1 MTRAGTV
8 RVGDRVRF
16 DGQVWDVG
24 GLDAGTVYLSAQGRR
39 PLAVTLSTLFA
50 DPTFDGQSGRR
61 ARGALPP
68 TALFNELPA
77 EVQERARWWEEHLTE
92 VIDGVPCSAPA
103 GTLPRPEFDVTTT
116 TLRQREQ
123 AKVNELAAERQLPE
137 QGGEANLRL
146 LQRRRAAYEV
156 DGLLGLVDRRA
167 VRSTSVAGRTDPRV
181 VEALQRVL
189 ERNRQRS
196 SGTSDRLWRDMVRDL
211 EAEHGVGEVP
221 LPSRATF
228 HRLLKRL
235 TEARHATGSARTRRT
250 LAQQPDGPFGAVFPV
265 RPGELM
271 QVDST
276 PLDVAVVLA
285 DGVVGRVELT
295 ALVDIATRS
304 LPAAVLRPTTKAVDA
319 ALLLARCMTPES
331 MRPGWPEAVSMAYSA
346 LPYQAMRSVDD
357 RLEHAAAQPVIVPET
372 IVFDHGKAYLSDT
385 FRSAC
390 RTLGISIQPAHPDTP
405 TDKPVVE
412 RTLQSVGTLF
422 AQYVAGYL
430 GSSVERRGKNA
441 EHEAVF
447 SLVELQDLLDEW
459 IVTGWQ
465 NRPHEGLRDPLSP
478 GQVLTP
484 NEKYAAMLG
493 VAGYVPVPLSG
504 DDYIELLPMKPRAIN
519 SYGVKINH
527 RVYDSEQLNP
537 YRGQPS
543 GAVGMKD
550 LWEVH
555 HDPYDVT
562 RVWVR
567 NHHKPDDGW
576 ITLWW
581 RQLASAPVPFGE
593 DAWSHARK
601 VIAER
606 GQSNPSED
614 EIARLVDDLLQRASG
629 EQSEVPPTGKKRKTT
644 TARDR
649 RVAAR
654 TSANNS
660 APSPLPQA
668 SPPDTAEP
676 AGEEPANRDAPDE
689 LPDATGVDEEHL
701 AEVIPLGVYDP
712 HQEAQ
717 RWW

>member
-24 GLDAGTVYLSAQGRR
+24 GLDAGTVYLTAQGRK
-39 PLAVTLSTLFA
+39 PMAVTLSALFA
-50 DPTFDGQSGRR
+50 DATFEGQTGRH

-68 TALFNELPA
+68 TALFNELPPD
-77 EVQERARWWEEHLTE
+77 VQERARWWEEHLTE
-92 VIDGVPCSAPA
+92 VIDGVPCTAPVA
-103 GTLPRPEFDVTTT
+103 ALPRPEFDVTTT

-123 AKVNELAAERQLPE
+123 AKVDELTAQGE
-137 QGGEANLRL
+137 QVNLRA
-146 LQRRRAAYEV
+146 LQRRRTAYET
-156 DGLLGLVDRRA
+156 DGLLGLVDRRT
-167 VRSTSVAGRTDPRV
+167 VRATSVAGRTDPRV

-189 ERNRQRS
+189 ERNKQRS
-196 SGTSDRLWRDMVRDL
+196 SGTSDRLWRELVREL
-211 EAEHGVGEVP
+211 EAQHGPGEVA

-228 HRLLKRL
+228 HRLLKRMA
-235 TEARHATGSARTRRT
+235 EARHATGSARTRRT
-250 LAQQPDGPFGAVFPV
+250 LAQQPDGPFGGVFPV

-271 QVDST
+271 QIDST
-276 PLDVAVVLA
+276 PLDVAVVLG

-319 ALLLARCMTPES
+319 ALLLARCMTPEP
-331 MRPGWPEAVSMAYSA
+331 MRPGWPQAISMAYSA
-346 LPYQAMRSVDD
+346 LPYQAMRSIDD
-357 RLEHAAAQPVIVPET
+357 RLESAAAKPVIVPET

-441 EHEAVF
+441 EQEAVF

-465 NRPHEGLRDPLSP
+465 NRPHDGLRDPLSP

-527 RVYDSEQLNP
+527 RIYDAEELNP

-581 RQLASAPVPFGE
+581 RRLASAPVPFGE
-593 DAWSHARK
+593 DAWTHARK

-606 GQSNPSED
+606 GHGSPSEN
-614 EIARLVDDLLQRASG
+614 EIARLVDDLLRRAAGDTPDS
-629 EQSEVPPTGKKRKTT
+629 SSTDGKKRSS
-644 TARDR
+644 ARDR
-649 RVAAR
+649 RVAAK
-654 TSANNS
+654 TATNNS
-660 APSPLPQA
+660 VTTPVPQT
-668 SPPDTAEP
+668 PPPGEGDPEP
-676 AGEEPANRDAPDE
+676 EVTDE
-689 LPDATGVDEEHL
+689 LNDAAPAEEEHL

>member
-1 MTRAGTV
+1 MTRAATV

-16 DGQVWDVG
+16 KGQVWDVG
-24 GLDAGTVYLSAQGRR
+24 GLDAGTVYLTAQGRK
-39 PLAVTLSTLFA
+39 PMALTLNALFA
-50 DPTFDGQSGRR
+50 DPTFDGQPGRR
-61 ARGALPP
+61 PRGSLPP
-68 TALFNELPA
+68 TALFNELPP

-92 VIDGVPCSAPA
+92 VIDGVSCTAPSGA
-103 GTLPRPEFDVTTT
+103 LPRPEFDVTTT

-123 AKVNELAAERQLPE
+123 VKVDELTV
-137 QGGEANLRL
+137 QGLMPGQNGNARLRL
-146 LQRRRAAYEV
+146 LQRRRAAYET
-156 DGLLGLVDRRA
+156 DGLLGVVDRRA
-167 VRSTSVAGRTDPRV
+167 VRTTPVAGRTDPRV
-181 VEALQRVL
+181 IEALQRVL

-196 SGTSDRLWRDMVRDL
+196 SGTSDRLWRDLVNEL
-211 EAEHGVGEVP
+211 ETQHGAGEVP

-235 TEARHATGSARTRRT
+235 AEGRHATGSAQTRRT

-271 QVDST
+271 QIDST

-295 ALVDIATRS
+295 ALVDVATRS
-304 LPAAVLRPTTKAVDA
+304 IPAAVLRPTTKAVDA
-319 ALLLARCMTPES
+319 ALLLARCMTPEP
-331 MRPGWPEAVSMAYSA
+331 MRPGWPQAISMAYSA
-346 LPYQAMRSVDD
+346 LPYQAMRQIDE
-357 RLEHAAAQPVIVPET
+357 RLEHAAAKPVIVPDT

-422 AQYVAGYL
+422 AQYVSGYL

-441 EHEAVF
+441 EHEALF

-484 NEKYAAMLG
+484 NEKYAALLG

-527 RVYDSEQLNP
+527 RIYDAPAVNP
-537 YRGQPS
+537 YRGQRS

-567 NHHKPDDGW
+567 NHHQPDAGW

-593 DAWSHARK
+593 DAWTHARK
-601 VIAER
+601 VIAEL
-606 GQSNPSED
+606 GHTSPSEE
-614 EIARLVDDLLQRASG
+614 EIARLVDDILRRASG
-629 EQSEVPPTGKKRKTT
+629 DRSGTPPTTGKRAKATH
-644 TARDR
+644 RDR
-649 RVAAR
+649 RVAAK
-654 TSANNS
+654 TTANNS
-660 APSPLPQA
+660 APTPLPKEALPDDPEPA
-668 SPPDTAEP
+668 SETAEEMV
-676 AGEEPANRDAPDE
+676 ADAAPTD
-689 LPDATGVDEEHL
+689 DEEL
-701 AEVIPLGVYDP
+701 AAVIPLGVYDP
-712 HQEAQ
+712 HEEAQ

>member
-1 MTRAGTV
+1 MRPTASSASLTV
-8 RVGDRVRF
+8 E
-16 DGQVWDVG
+16 
-24 GLDAGTVYLSAQGRR
+24 LCGRL
-39 PLAVTLSTLFA
+39 PSLGAVTRGSLRPSNESWSATSNDRAAPATGSGANSYANSKPSTVPA
-50 DPTFDGQSGRR
+50 KWRCRR
-61 ARGALPP
+61 ARRF
-68 TALFNELPA
+68 TA
-77 EVQERARWWEEHLTE
+77 
-92 VIDGVPCSAPA
+92 
-103 GTLPRPEFDVTTT
+103 
-116 TLRQREQ
+116 
-123 AKVNELAAERQLPE
+123 
-137 QGGEANLRL
+137 
-146 LQRRRAAYEV
+146 
-156 DGLLGLVDRRA
+156 
-167 VRSTSVAGRTDPRV
+167 
-181 VEALQRVL
+181 
-189 ERNRQRS
+189 
-196 SGTSDRLWRDMVRDL
+196 
-211 EAEHGVGEVP
+211 
-221 LPSRATF
+221 
-228 HRLLKRL
+228 LLKRL
-235 TEARHATGSARTRRT
+235 AEARHATGSARTRRT

-271 QVDST
+271 QIDST

-285 DGVVGRVELT
+285 DGVVGRVERT

-319 ALLLARCMTPES
+319 ALLLARRMTPEP
-331 MRPGWPEAVSMAYSA
+331 MRPGWPQAISMAYSA
-346 LPYQAMRSVDD
+346 LPYQAMRSIDE
-357 RLEHAAAQPVIVPET
+357 RLENAAAKPVIVPET

-441 EHEAVF
+441 EREALF

-484 NEKYAAMLG
+484 NEKYASMLG

-504 DDYIELLPMKPRAIN
+504 DDYIALLPMKPRAIN

-527 RVYDSEQLNP
+527 RIYDAEELNP

-567 NHHKPDDGW
+567 NHHQPDTGW

-593 DAWSHARK
+593 DAWTHARK

-606 GQSNPSED
+606 GHTSPSED
-614 EIARLVDDLLQRASG
+614 EIARLVDDLLRRASG
-629 EQSEVPPTGKKRKTT
+629 DVADSPTGSGKRNRPTS
-644 TARDR
+644 RDR
-649 RVAAR
+649 RVAAK
-654 TSANNS
+654 TAANNG
-660 APSPLPQA
+660 APTPLPSA
-668 SPPDTAEP
+668 LPPDDAESDP
-676 AGEEPANRDAPDE
+676 EESEASDAAESVEEP
-689 LPDATGVDEEHL
+689 L

-712 HQEAQ
+712 HEEAQ

>member
-16 DGQVWDVG
+16 DGQIWDVG
-24 GLDAGTVYLSAQGRR
+24 GLDAGTVYLITQGRK
-39 PLAVTLSTLFA
+39 PMAITLNALFA
-50 DPTFDGQSGRR
+50 DPTFEDQTGRR

-68 TALFNELPA
+68 TALFNELPP
-77 EVQERARWWEEHLTE
+77 EVRERARWWEEHLTE
-92 VIDGVPCSAPA
+92 VIDGIPCTASADV
-103 GTLPRPEFDVTTT
+103 LPRPEFDVTATS
-116 TLRQREQ
+116 LRQREQ
-123 AKVNELAAERQLPE
+123 AKVGELVAA
-137 QGGEANLRL
+137 GEDVTLRK
-146 LQRRRAAYEV
+146 LQKRRIAYET
-156 DGLLGLVDRRA
+156 DGLLGVVDRRT
-167 VRSTSVAGRTDPRV
+167 VRARSVAGRTDPRV
-181 VEALQRVL
+181 VDALQRVL
-189 ERNRQRS
+189 ERNRPRS
-196 SGTSDRLWRDMVRDL
+196 SGTSDRLWRDLVREL
-211 EAEHGVGEVP
+211 EAQHGPGEVP

-228 HRLLKRL
+228 HRLLNRL
-235 TEARHATGSARTRRT
+235 AEARHATGSARTRRT

-271 QVDST
+271 QIDST

-319 ALLLARCMTPES
+319 ALLLARCMTPEQ
-331 MRPGWPEAVSMAYSA
+331 MRPGWPQAVSMAYSA
-346 LPYQAMRSVDD
+346 LPYQAMRSIDE
-357 RLEHAAAQPVIVPET
+357 RLEHAAAKPVIVPET

-390 RTLGISIQPAHPDTP
+390 RTLGISVQPAHPDTP

-441 EHEAVF
+441 EQEAVF

-465 NRPHEGLRDPLSP
+465 NRPHDGLRDPLSP
-478 GQVLTP
+478 TQVLTP

-493 VAGYVPVPLSG
+493 IAGYVPVPLSG

-519 SYGVKINH
+519 SYGIKINH
-527 RVYDSEQLNP
+527 RIYDAEALNP

-543 GAVGMKD
+543 GAAGMKD

-567 NHHKPDDGW
+567 DHHNPDGGW

-581 RQLASAPVPFGE
+581 KQLASAPVPFGD
-593 DAWSHARK
+593 DAWNHARK
-601 VIAER
+601 TIAER
-606 GQSNPSED
+606 GQTSPSEE
-614 EIARLVDDLLQRASG
+614 EIARLVDDLLRRADG
-629 EQSEVPPTGKKRKTT
+629 EEAGDDAPRRKPAKRTT
-644 TARDR
+644 RER
-649 RVAAR
+649 RVAAK
-654 TSANNS
+654 TAATTA
-660 APSPLPQA
+660 APRPLPQA
-668 SPPDTAEP
+668 PPPSD
-676 AGEEPANRDAPDE
+676 RDPGPRPDE
-689 LPDATGVDEEHL
+689 SPAAEQRPNADDDAADEQL

-712 HQEAQ
+712 HKEAQ
-717 RWW
+717 QWW

>member
-1 MTRAGTV
+1 MTRARTV

-24 GLDAGTVYLSAQGRR
+24 GLDAGTVYLTAQGRK
-39 PLAVTLSTLFA
+39 PLALTLTALFA
-50 DPTFDGQSGRR
+50 DATFEGPTGRR
-61 ARGALPP
+61 SRGALPP
-68 TALFNELPA
+68 TALFNELPPDIR
-77 EVQERARWWEEHLTE
+77 ERARWWEEHLTE
-92 VIDGVPCSAPA
+92 VIDGVPCTAPA

-123 AKVNELAAERQLPE
+123 AKVDELAAQCELPE
-137 QGGEANLRL
+137 QGSGANLRL
-146 LQRRRAAYEV
+146 LQRRRAAYEA
-156 DGLLGLVDRRA
+156 DGLLGVVDRRA
-167 VRSTSVAGRTDPRV
+167 VRTTSVAGRTDPRV
-181 VEALQRVL
+181 VEALRVVL

-196 SGTSDRLWRDMVRDL
+196 SGTSDRLWRDMVREL
-211 EAEHGVGEVP
+211 EAQHGAGEVP

-228 HRLLKRL
+228 HRLLKRVA
-235 TEARHATGSARTRRT
+235 EARHATGSARTRRT

-271 QVDST
+271 QIDST

-319 ALLLARCMTPES
+319 ALLLARCMTPEP
-331 MRPGWPEAVSMAYSA
+331 MRPGWPQAVSMAYSA
-346 LPYQAMRSVDD
+346 LPYQAMRSIDD
-357 RLEHAAAQPVIVPET
+357 RLEHAAAKPVIVPET

-441 EHEAVF
+441 EQEAVF

-465 NRPHEGLRDPLSP
+465 NRLHDGLRDPLSP

-519 SYGVKINH
+519 SYGIKINH
-527 RVYDSEQLNP
+527 RVYDSEELNP

-543 GAVGMKD
+543 GAVGMKN

-555 HDPYDVT
+555 HDPYDIT

-567 NHHKPDDGW
+567 NHHKPDAGW

-593 DAWSHARK
+593 DAWTHARK
-601 VIAER
+601 TIAER
-606 GQSNPSED
+606 GHTSPSED
-614 EIARLVDDLLQRASG
+614 EIASLVDDLLRRASG
-629 EQSEVPPTGKKRKTT
+629 EQTDAPPGVKKQKTKT

-654 TSANNS
+654 TAASNS
-660 APSPLPQA
+660 ASSPLPQVPPAHGSDSA
-668 SPPDTAEP
+668 SDGPAERDTRA
-676 AGEEPANRDAPDE
+676 
-689 LPDATGVDEEHL
+689 PDATEVDEEHL

>member
-24 GLDAGTVYLSAQGRR
+24 GLDAGTVYLTAHGRK
-39 PLAVTLSTLFA
+39 PMALTLSALFA
-50 DPTFDGQSGRR
+50 DATFEGAAGRR
-61 ARGALPP
+61 ARRALPP
-68 TALFNELPA
+68 TALFNELPPD
-77 EVQERARWWEEHLTE
+77 VQERARWWEEHLTE
-92 VIDGVPCSAPA
+92 VIDGIPCTAPA
-103 GTLPRPEFDVTTT
+103 GTLPRPEFNVAAAS
-116 TLRQREQ
+116 LRQREQ
-123 AKVNELAAERQLPE
+123 AKVDELVAK
-137 QGGEANLRL
+137 GEDVTLRA
-146 LQRRRAAYEV
+146 LQKRRIAYET
-156 DGLLGLVDRRA
+156 DGLLGVVDRRS
-167 VRSTSVAGRTDPRV
+167 VRSTSIAGRTDPRV
-181 VEALQRVL
+181 VEALRVVL

-196 SGTSDRLWRDMVRDL
+196 SGTSDRLWRELVCEL
-211 EAEHGVGEVP
+211 ETQHGAGEVP

-235 TEARHATGSARTRRT
+235 AEARHATGSARTRRT

-271 QVDST
+271 QIDST
-276 PLDVAVVLA
+276 PLDVAVVLG

-319 ALLLARCMTPES
+319 ALLLARCMTPEP
-331 MRPGWPEAVSMAYSA
+331 MRPGWPQAVSMAYSA
-346 LPYQAMRSVDD
+346 LPYQAMRSIDD
-357 RLEHAAAQPVIVPET
+357 RLEQAAAKPVIVPET

-441 EHEAVF
+441 EQEAVF

-504 DDYIELLPMKPRAIN
+504 NDYIELLPMKPRAIN

-527 RVYDSEQLNP
+527 RVYDSEELNP

-562 RVWVR
+562 HVWVR
-567 NHHKPDDGW
+567 NHHKPDAGW

-593 DAWSHARK
+593 DAWTHARK

-606 GQSNPSED
+606 GHTSPSED
-614 EIARLVDDLLQRASG
+614 EIARLVDDLLRRASG
-629 EQSEVPPTGKKRKTT
+629 ELTDAPPVGKKQTT
-644 TARDR
+644 MTARDR

-654 TSANNS
+654 TAANNS
-660 APSPLPQA
+660 APSPLPQTPPTDEADPA
-668 SPPDTAEP
+668 SGGRAEP
-676 AGEEPANRDAPDE
+676 EVRDE
-689 LPDATGVDEEHL
+689 VPDAAEVDEEHL

>member
-16 DGQVWDVG
+16 DGQSWDVG
-24 GLDAGTVYLSAQGRR
+24 GLDAGTVYLVAQGRK
-39 PLAVTLSTLFA
+39 PMAVALSALFA
-50 DPTFDGQSGRR
+50 DPTFDGPTGRR

-68 TALFNELPA
+68 TALFNELPLP
-77 EVQERARWWEEHLTE
+77 VQERARWWEEHLTE
-92 VIDGVPCSAPA
+92 VIDGVRCTARDA
-103 GTLPRPEFDVTTT
+103 TLPRPAFDVTIT

-123 AKVNELAAERQLPE
+123 AKVDELVAM
-137 QGGEANLRL
+137 GEEVTLRAM
-146 LQRRRAAYEV
+146 QKRRAAYET

-181 VEALQRVL
+181 IDALQRVL
-189 ERNRQRS
+189 EHNRQRS
-196 SGTSDRLWRDMVRDL
+196 SGTSDRLWRELVRDL
-211 EAEHGVGEVP
+211 EAQHGPGEVP

-235 TEARHATGSARTRRT
+235 AEARHATGSARTRRT
-250 LAQQPDGPFGAVFPV
+250 LAQQPDGPFGGVFPV

-271 QVDST
+271 QIDST

-295 ALVDIATRS
+295 ALVDVATRS

-319 ALLLARCMTPES
+319 ALLLARCMTPEP
-331 MRPGWPEAVSMAYSA
+331 MRPGWPQAISMAYSA
-346 LPYQAMRSVDD
+346 LPYQAMRSIDE
-357 RLEHAAAQPVIVPET
+357 RLENAAAKPVIVPET
-372 IVFDHGKAYLSDT
+372 IVFDHGKAYVSDT

-441 EHEAVF
+441 EEEGLF

-527 RVYDSEQLNP
+527 RVYDAEELNP
-537 YRGQPS
+537 FRGQPS

-567 NHHKPDDGW
+567 NHHKPDTGW

-593 DAWSHARK
+593 DAWTHARK

-606 GQSNPSED
+606 GHTSPSED
-614 EIARLVDDLLQRASG
+614 EIARLVDDLLCRASG
-629 EQSEVPPTGKKRKTT
+629 DADSPTGSGKGNRPTS
-644 TARDR
+644 RDR

-654 TSANNS
+654 TAANNS
-660 APSPLPQA
+660 ATTPLPAALSPHDAAPDSDEPDA
-668 SPPDTAEP
+668 SDATESV
-676 AGEEPANRDAPDE
+676 EEP
-689 LPDATGVDEEHL
+689 L

-712 HQEAQ
+712 HEEAQ

>member
-1 MTRAGTV
+1 M
-8 RVGDRVRF
+8 
-16 DGQVWDVG
+16 
-24 GLDAGTVYLSAQGRR
+24 
-39 PLAVTLSTLFA
+39 AVTLSALFA
-50 DPTFDGQSGRR
+50 DPTFDGQTGRR
-61 ARGALPP
+61 ARGSLPP
-68 TALFNELPA
+68 TAWFNQLPPD
-77 EVQERARWWEEHLTE
+77 VQERARWWEEHLTE
-92 VIDGVPCSAPA
+92 VIDGVPCTAPA
-103 GTLPRPEFDVTTT
+103 GALPRSWYDVTTT

-123 AKVNELAAERQLPE
+123 AKVDELTVQGE
-137 QGGEANLRL
+137 QVNLRA
-146 LQRRRAAYEV
+146 LQRRRSAYES
-156 DGLLGLVDRRA
+156 DGLLGLVDRRT

-181 VEALQRVL
+181 IEALQRVL
-189 ERNRQRS
+189 ERNKRRS
-196 SGTSDRLWRDMVRDL
+196 SGTSDRLWRDLVQELDTQ
-211 EAEHGVGEVP
+211 HGPGEVT

-228 HRLLKRL
+228 HRLLQRL
-235 TEARHATGSARTRRT
+235 AEARHATGSARTRRT

-285 DGVVGRVELT
+285 DGVIGRVELT

-331 MRPGWPEAVSMAYSA
+331 MRPGWPQAISMAYSA

-357 RLEHAAAQPVIVPET
+357 RLEGAAAKPVIVPET
-372 IVFDHGKAYLSDT
+372 IVFDHGKAYMSDT

-422 AQYVAGYL
+422 AQHVAGYL
-430 GSSVERRGKNA
+430 GSSVERRGKHA
-441 EHEAVF
+441 EQEAVF

-465 NRPHEGLRDPLSP
+465 NRPHDGLRDPLSP

-504 DDYIELLPMKPRAIN
+504 DDYIELLPMKPRVIN

-527 RVYDSEQLNP
+527 RIYDAEELNP

-543 GAVGMKD
+543 GAVGMKN

-567 NHHKPDDGW
+567 NHHQPDTGW

-581 RQLASAPVPFGE
+581 RQLSSAPVPFGE
-593 DAWSHARK
+593 DAWTHARQM
-601 VIAER
+601 IAER
-606 GQSNPSED
+606 GHTPSED
-614 EIARLVDDLLQRASG
+614 EIARLVDDLLRRASG
-629 EQSEVPPTGKKRKTT
+629 DTTEAPPATGARQRPSAP
-644 TARDR
+644 ARDR
-649 RVAAR
+649 RVAAK
-654 TSANNS
+654 TTANNS
-660 APSPLPQA
+660 APSPLVPPACPPQ
-668 SPPDTAEP
+668 DAEP
-676 AGEEPANRDAPDE
+676 DPEESGAAEAEATDADQT
-689 LPDATGVDEEHL
+689 AAEHL

-712 HQEAQ
+712 HEEAQ

>member
-24 GLDAGTVYLSAQGRR
+24 GLDAGTVYLTAQGRK
-39 PLAVTLSTLFA
+39 PLALTLSALFVDA
-50 DPTFDGQSGRR
+50 TFEGPTGRR

-68 TALFNELPA
+68 TALFNELPP
-77 EVQERARWWEEHLTE
+77 EVQERARWWETHLTE
-92 VIDGVPCSAPA
+92 VIDGVPCTAPA
-103 GTLPRPEFDVTTT
+103 GALPRPEFDVTTT

-123 AKVNELAAERQLPE
+123 AKVDELAARGELPE
-137 QGGEANLRL
+137 QGSDANLRL
-146 LQRRRAAYEV
+146 LQRRRAAYEA
-156 DGLLGLVDRRA
+156 DGLLGVVDRRA
-167 VRSTSVAGRTDPRV
+167 VRTTSVAGRTDPRV
-181 VEALQRVL
+181 VEALRVVL

-196 SGTSDRLWRDMVRDL
+196 SGTSDRLWREMVREL
-211 EAEHGVGEVP
+211 EAHHGAGEVP

-235 TEARHATGSARTRRT
+235 AEARHATGSARTRRT

-271 QVDST
+271 QIDST

-319 ALLLARCMTPES
+319 ALLLARCMTPEP
-331 MRPGWPEAVSMAYSA
+331 MRPGWPQAVSMAYSA
-346 LPYQAMRSVDD
+346 LPYQAMRSIDE
-357 RLEHAAAQPVIVPET
+357 RLENAATKPVIVPET

-441 EHEAVF
+441 EQEAVF

-465 NRPHEGLRDPLSP
+465 NRPHDGLRDPLSP
-478 GQVLTP
+478 GQILTP

-519 SYGVKINH
+519 SYGVKVNH
-527 RVYDSEQLNP
+527 RVYDSEELNP

-543 GAVGMKD
+543 GAVGMKN

-567 NHHKPDDGW
+567 NHHKPDAGW

-593 DAWSHARK
+593 DAWTHARK
-601 VIAER
+601 TIAER
-606 GQSNPSED
+606 GHSSPSEE
-614 EIARLVDDLLQRASG
+614 EIARLVDDLLRRASG
-629 EQSEVPPTGKKRKTT
+629 EQAEAPPGVKKQKTKT

-654 TSANNS
+654 TAANNS
-660 APSPLPQA
+660 ASSPLPQVPPADESDSA
-668 SPPDTAEP
+668 SDRPAERDTP
-676 AGEEPANRDAPDE
+676 APA
-689 LPDATGVDEEHL
+689 ATEVDEEDL

>member
-24 GLDAGTVYLSAQGRR
+24 GLDAGTVYLTAQGRK
-39 PLAVTLSTLFA
+39 PMAVTLSALFA
-50 DPTFDGQSGRR
+50 DATFEGQTGRH

-68 TALFNELPA
+68 TALFNELPPD
-77 EVQERARWWEEHLTE
+77 VQERARWWEEHLTE
-92 VIDGVPCSAPA
+92 VIDGVPCTAPVA
-103 GTLPRPEFDVTTT
+103 ALPRPEFDVTTT

-123 AKVNELAAERQLPE
+123 AKVDELTAQGE
-137 QGGEANLRL
+137 QVNLRA
-146 LQRRRAAYEV
+146 LQRRRTAYET
-156 DGLLGLVDRRA
+156 DGLLGLVDRRT
-167 VRSTSVAGRTDPRV
+167 VRATSVAGRTDPRV

-189 ERNRQRS
+189 ERNKQRS
-196 SGTSDRLWRDMVRDL
+196 SGTSDRLWRELVREL
-211 EAEHGVGEVP
+211 EAQHGPGEVA

-228 HRLLKRL
+228 HRLLKRMA
-235 TEARHATGSARTRRT
+235 EARHATGSARTRRT
-250 LAQQPDGPFGAVFPV
+250 LAQQPDGPFGGGFPV

-271 QVDST
+271 QIDST
-276 PLDVAVVLA
+276 PLDV
-285 DGVVGRVELT
+285 VE
-295 ALVDIATRS
+295 
-304 LPAAVLRPTTKAVDA
+304 
-319 ALLLARCMTPES
+319 
-331 MRPGWPEAVSMAYSA
+331 
-346 LPYQAMRSVDD
+346 DD
-357 RLEHAAAQPVIVPET
+357 RLGH
-372 IVFDHGKAYLSDT
+372 DHRLRCGAFEAVVD
-385 FRSAC
+385 R
-390 RTLGISIQPAHPDTP
+390 AH
-405 TDKPVVE
+405 
-412 RTLQSVGTLF
+412 RLVGE
-422 AQYVAGYL
+422 YVAGYL

-441 EHEAVF
+441 EQEAVF

-465 NRPHEGLRDPLSP
+465 NRPHDGLRDPLSP

-527 RVYDSEQLNP
+527 RIYDAEELNP

-581 RQLASAPVPFGE
+581 RRLASAPVPFGE
-593 DAWSHARK
+593 DAWTHARK

-606 GQSNPSED
+606 GHGSPSEN
-614 EIARLVDDLLQRASG
+614 EIARLVDDLLRRAAGDTPDS
-629 EQSEVPPTGKKRKTT
+629 SSTDGKKRSS
-644 TARDR
+644 ARDR
-649 RVAAR
+649 RVAAK
-654 TSANNS
+654 TATNNS
-660 APSPLPQA
+660 VTTPVPQT
-668 SPPDTAEP
+668 PPPGEGDPEP
-676 AGEEPANRDAPDE
+676 EVTDE
-689 LPDATGVDEEHL
+689 LNDAAPAEEEHL

>member
-1 MTRAGTV
+1 MTRAATV
-8 RVGDRVRF
+8 RVGDRIRF

-24 GLDAGTVYLSAQGRR
+24 GLDAGTVYLTAQGRK
-39 PLAVTLSTLFA
+39 PMALTLNALFA
-50 DPTFDGQSGRR
+50 DPTFGGQTGRR
-61 ARGALPP
+61 ARGSLPP
-68 TALFNELPA
+68 TALFNELPPA
-77 EVQERARWWEEHLTE
+77 VQGRARWWEEHLTE
-92 VIDGVPCSAPA
+92 VIYGVPCTAPDV
-103 GTLPRPEFDVTTT
+103 TLPRPPFDVTTT

-123 AKVNELAAERQLPE
+123 AKVNELVAM
-137 QGGEANLRL
+137 GEEVTLRA
-146 LQRRRAAYEV
+146 LQKRRAAYET
-156 DGLLGLVDRRA
+156 DGLLGVVDRRA
-167 VRSTSVAGRTDPRV
+167 VRTTSVAGRTDPRV
-181 VEALQRVL
+181 VEALKRVL

-196 SGTSDRLWRDMVRDL
+196 SGTSDRLWRDMVNEL
-211 EAEHGVGEVP
+211 ETEHGVDDVQ

-235 TEARHATGSARTRRT
+235 AEGRHATGSARTRRT

-271 QVDST
+271 QIDST

-285 DGVVGRVELT
+285 DGIVGRVELT
-295 ALVDIATRS
+295 AVVDVATRS

-319 ALLLARCMTPES
+319 ALLLARCMTPEP
-331 MRPGWPEAVSMAYSA
+331 MRPGWPQAISMAYSA

-357 RLEHAAAQPVIVPET
+357 RLENAAAKPVIVPET
-372 IVFDHGKAYLSDT
+372 IVVDHGKAYLSDT

-390 RTLGISIQPAHPDTP
+390 RTLGISLQPAHPDTP

-441 EHEAVF
+441 EQDAVF

-465 NRPHEGLRDPLSP
+465 NRPHEGLRDPFSP

-484 NEKYAAMLG
+484 NEKYAALLG

-527 RVYDSEQLNP
+527 RVYDAEELNP

-567 NHHKPDDGW
+567 NHHQPDAGW

-593 DAWSHARK
+593 DAWTHARK
-601 VIAER
+601 IITER
-606 GQSNPSED
+606 GHTSPSEE
-614 EIARLVDDLLQRASG
+614 EIARLVDDLLRRASG
-629 EQSEVPPTGKKRKTT
+629 DRQAGEDNAPRP
-644 TARDR
+644 ARRSKDHR
-649 RVAAR
+649 EHQRSNPAPQGSAAR
-654 TSANNS
+654 RPRASARNGRES
-660 APSPLPQA
+660 SC
-668 SPPDTAEP
+668 
-676 AGEEPANRDAPDE
+676 
-689 LPDATGVDEEHL
+689 
-701 AEVIPLGVYDP
+701 
-712 HQEAQ
+712 
-717 RWW
+717 

>member
-24 GLDAGTVYLSAQGRR
+24 GLDAGTVYLTAQGRK
-39 PLAVTLSTLFA
+39 PMAVTLSALFA
-50 DPTFDGQSGRR
+50 DATFEGQTGRH

-68 TALFNELPA
+68 TALFNELPPD
-77 EVQERARWWEEHLTE
+77 VQERARWWEEHLTE
-92 VIDGVPCSAPA
+92 VIDGVPCTAPVA
-103 GTLPRPEFDVTTT
+103 ALPRPEFDVTTT

-123 AKVNELAAERQLPE
+123 AKVDELTAQGE
-137 QGGEANLRL
+137 QVNLRA
-146 LQRRRAAYEV
+146 LQRRRTAYET
-156 DGLLGLVDRRA
+156 DGLLGLVDRRT
-167 VRSTSVAGRTDPRV
+167 VRATSVAGRTDPRV

-189 ERNRQRS
+189 ERNKQRS
-196 SGTSDRLWRDMVRDL
+196 SGTSDRLWRELVREL
-211 EAEHGVGEVP
+211 EAQHGPGEVA

-228 HRLLKRL
+228 HRLLKRMA
-235 TEARHATGSARTRRT
+235 EARHATGSARTRRT
-250 LAQQPDGPFGAVFPV
+250 LAQQPDGPFGGVFPV

-271 QVDST
+271 QIDST
-276 PLDVAVVLA
+276 PLDVAVVLG

-319 ALLLARCMTPES
+319 ALLLARCMTPEP
-331 MRPGWPEAVSMAYSA
+331 MRPGWPQAISMAYSA
-346 LPYQAMRSVDD
+346 LPYQAMRSIDD
-357 RLEHAAAQPVIVPET
+357 RLESAAAKPVIVPET

-441 EHEAVF
+441 EQEAVF

-465 NRPHEGLRDPLSP
+465 NRPHDGLRDPLSP

-527 RVYDSEQLNP
+527 RIYDAEELNP

-581 RQLASAPVPFGE
+581 RRLASAPVPFGE
-593 DAWSHARK
+593 DAWTHARK

-606 GQSNPSED
+606 GHGSPSEN
-614 EIARLVDDLLQRASG
+614 EIARLVDDLLRRAAGDTPDS
-629 EQSEVPPTGKKRKTT
+629 SPTDGKKRSS
-644 TARDR
+644 ARDR
-649 RVAAR
+649 RVAAK
-654 TSANNS
+654 TATNNS
-660 APSPLPQA
+660 VTTPVPQT
-668 SPPDTAEP
+668 PPPGEGDPEP
-676 AGEEPANRDAPDE
+676 EVTDE
-689 LPDATGVDEEHL
+689 LNDAAPAEEEHL